1 MTAKAATPQPIGMKR
16 FNRPKAPAAPPAK
29 VDPASNITMQIETTF
44 LEDGSFWHRYKEI
57 VGNRAGEWSEWMM
70 LDLGDR
76 G

>member
-1 MTAKAATPQPIGMKR
+1 MTSKQPTPMPIGMNR
-16 FNRPKAPAAPPAK
+16 ENRPKAPAAPPAK
-29 VDPASNITMQIETTF
+29 GISMQIETTF

-57 VGNRAGEWSEWMM
+57 VGSRAGEWSEWMM